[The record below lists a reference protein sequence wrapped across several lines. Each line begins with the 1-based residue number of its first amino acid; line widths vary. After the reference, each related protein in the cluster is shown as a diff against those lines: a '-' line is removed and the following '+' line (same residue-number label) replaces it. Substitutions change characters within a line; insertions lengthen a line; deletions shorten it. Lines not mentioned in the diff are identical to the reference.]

1 MPTLRRFVRSI
12 LTRKTAT
19 CILGLGA
26 LLFTLDGCFFF
37 RAKPDPKAQEMAS
50 RLTTGLTPEEV
61 SGLIGA
67 PQRRGQNLFDKR
79 KEYWIYEFAKQQK
92 KKRSRAS
99 DASGDNQEMVVQSEL
114 HLLFERG
121 KLVNW
126 NVVPVKE

>member
-1 MPTLRRFVRSI
+1 MPTLRRFVRSP

-19 CILGLGA
+19 CMLGLCA

-37 RAKPDPKAQEMAS
+37 RAKTDPKAQEMAS

-61 SGLIGA
+61 SGLIG
-67 PQRRGQNLFDKR
+67 PPERRGQNLFDKR

-126 NVVPVKE
+126 NVVPVK